1 MKYCLVAAC
10 FNDQCWEAALN
21 LNEPGAVRGSIIGSS
36 SFGDLLLA
44 IGGSG
49 TGLDWQNL
57 GTLGLELENF
67 IVPTF

>member
-10 FNDQCWEAALN
+10 VYDQCWEAALD

-36 SFGDLLLA
+36 GFGDLLLA

-49 TGLDWQNL
+49 TG
-57 GTLGLELENF
+57 
-67 IVPTF
+67 